1 MSIRKVP
8 LEPLA
13 LNAAVFLLLA
23 LSLTVPSGYSWGAV
37 LLLVLGLMRWPAV
50 LRGRVAWPREMRA
63 WAVTILLMGLV
74 WSMHIVVNGKLITH
88 SLGLDRSI
96 KYLLV
101 FLLLPALLD
110 RRPSDTALNWGCWIG
125 AWGAGLTALWQVGVL
140 GWDRAAGYTNAI
152 QFGNLA
158 LLLGAWSG
166 VRAMQAPVR
175 WQKVFGWLALLMGV
189 VASIASGSRG
199 GWLTLPALMLLG
211 FWFSAPPPASSSQA
225 LPRALKAAGVTLA
238 ACMALLA
245 LPPVQQR
252 IDIGIHEWRAHEQRA
267 EDTSV
272 GLRRSFWSLALQ
284 IGEAHPWIGAG
295 QHGYEA
301 MQKEAVSRKEIPEA
315 ALGYNHAHNEWLD
328 MFAKRGLLGVAGLA
342 LFFAV
347 PGVMFAR
354 GLRGRS
360 HVRSGSSSPLED
372 RTDAGTPQN
381 DPSPASP
388 RTDTQRAAA
397 LCGLMTVLAFVGFGL
412 TQVMFA
418 HNNGTMIY
426 LLAVTLWIACM
437 QPAHANASL
446 PTER

>member
-1 MSIRKVP
+1 MP
-8 LEPLA
+8 LEQLA

-37 LLLVLGLMRWPAV
+37 LLLVLGLISWPAV
-50 LRGRVAWPREMRA
+50 LRGRVAWPREMRI
-63 WAVTILLMGLV
+63 WAVVILLMGMV
-74 WSMHIVVNGKLITH
+74 WSMHIVVDGKLITH

-101 FLLLPALLD
+101 FLVLPALIA
-110 RRPSDTALNWGCWIG
+110 RRPSEASLNWGCWIG
-125 AWGAGLTALWQVGVL
+125 AWCAGLTALWQVGVL

-158 LLLGAWSG
+158 LLLAAWSG
-166 VRAMQAPVR
+166 VRAMQTPVR
-175 WQKVFGWLALLMGV
+175 WQKAVGWLAVFMGV
-189 VASIASGSRG
+189 VASVTSGSRG

-211 FWFSAPPPASSSQA
+211 FWFSAPPPSSSSRA
-225 LPRALKAAGVTLA
+225 LPRALKAAGITLA
-238 ACMALLA
+238 ACVALLA
-245 LPPVQQR
+245 LPSVQQR

-284 IGEAHPWIGAG
+284 IGEAHPWLGAG
-295 QHGYEA
+295 QQGYEA
-301 MQKEAVSRKEIPEA
+301 MQQEAVSRGEIPEA

-328 MFAKRGLLGVAGLA
+328 MYAKRGLLGVAGLA

-354 GLRGRS
+354 RLGGGGRS
-360 HVRSGSSSPLED
+360 RSRSNSEDNHQAGAPGSSHSDLVT
-372 RTDAGTPQN
+372 RTDAE
-381 DPSPASP
+381 
-388 RTDTQRAAA
+388 RAAA
-397 LCGLMTVLAFVGFGL
+397 LCGLMTVLGFVGFGL

-418 HNNGTMIY
+418 HNNGTMMY
-426 LLAVTLWIACM
+426 LLAVTLWIASM
-437 QPAHANASL
+437 QPPQGSH
-446 PTER
+446 PPEQ

>member
-1 MSIRKVP
+1 MSIRTAP
-8 LEPLA
+8 LEQLA
-13 LNAAVFLLLA
+13 LNAGVFLLLA

-37 LLLVLGLMRWPAV
+37 LLLVLGFIRWPAV
-50 LRGRVAWPREMRA
+50 LRGRVAWPCDMRL
-63 WAVTILLMGLV
+63 WAAAILLMGMV
-74 WSMHIVVNGKLITH
+74 WSMHIVVDGKLITH

-101 FLLLPALLD
+101 FLLLPALFA
-110 RRPSDTALNWGCWIG
+110 RRPSDASLNWGCWIG

-158 LLLGAWSG
+158 LLLAAWSG
-166 VRAMQAPVR
+166 VRAMQTPVR
-175 WQKVFGWLALLMGV
+175 WQKAVGWLAVLMGV
-189 VASIASGSRG
+189 VASVTSGSRG

-211 FWFSAPPPASSSQA
+211 FWFSEPPPSSSSQA
-225 LPRALKAAGVTLA
+225 LPRALKAAGITLA
-238 ACMALLA
+238 ACVALLA
-245 LPPVQQR
+245 LPSVQQR

-272 GLRRSFWSLALQ
+272 GLRRSFWSLALEVGQ
-284 IGEAHPWIGAG
+284 AHPWLGAG

-301 MQKEAVSRKEIPEA
+301 MQREAVARKDIPEA

-328 MFAKRGLLGVAGLA
+328 MFAKRGLLGLTGLA
-342 LFFAV
+342 LFFGI

-354 GLRGRS
+354 RLGGYRRASSGGPSEGNRELSTTEIGRS
-360 HVRSGSSSPLED
+360 APITRSSEE
-372 RTDAGTPQN
+372 
-381 DPSPASP
+381 
-388 RTDTQRAAA
+388 RAAA
-397 LCGLMTVLAFVGFGL
+397 LCGLMTVLGFVGFGL

-418 HNNGTMIY
+418 HNNGTMMY

-437 QPAHANASL
+437 QPPRGS
-446 PTER
+446 EMSEQ

>member
-1 MSIRKVP
+1 MSIRNVP

-13 LNAAVFLLLA
+13 LNAAVLLLLA

-37 LLLVLGLMRWPAV
+37 ILLVLGLMRWPAV
-50 LRGRVAWPREMRA
+50 LRGRVAWPPNMRA
-63 WAVTILLMGLV
+63 WALVILLMGLV
-74 WSMHIVVNGKLITH
+74 WSMHIVADGKLITH

-101 FLLLPALLD
+101 FLVVPALLA
-110 RRPSDTALNWGCWIG
+110 RRPSEAALNWGCWVG
-125 AWGAGLTALWQVGVL
+125 AWGAGLTAIWQVGFL

-158 LLLGAWSG
+158 LLLAAWSG
-166 VRAMQAPVR
+166 VRAIQTPVR
-175 WQKVFGWLALLMGV
+175 WQKAIGWGAVLLGV
-189 VASIASGSRG
+189 VASITSGSRG

-211 FWFSAPPPASSSQA
+211 FWFSAPAPTSPSQS

-238 ACMALLA
+238 ACVALLA
-245 LPPVQQR
+245 LPSVQQR

-272 GLRRSFWSLALQ
+272 GLRRSFWSLALKV
-284 IGEAHPWIGAG
+284 GEAHPWVGAG

-301 MQKEAVSRKEIPEA
+301 MQKEAVARQEIPEA

-354 GLRGRS
+354 GLGSHRRARS
-360 HVRSGSSSPLED
+360 SGHSEDSKKADVPTGDQLAPVTRSSTE
-372 RTDAGTPQN
+372 
-381 DPSPASP
+381 
-388 RTDTQRAAA
+388 RAAA
-397 LCGLMTVLAFVGFGL
+397 LCGLMTVLGFVGFGL

-418 HNNGTMIY
+418 HNNGTMMY
-426 LLAVTLWIACM
+426 LLAVTLWISCM
-437 QPAHANASL
+437 QPPHASH
-446 PTER
+446 PPSR